1 MIFTAIGII
10 AFLAITVR
18 FAFKQ
23 NHVMHGG
30 MQHHKS

>member
-18 FAFKQ
+18 FAFKT
-23 NHVMHGG
+23 HAMKTSV
-30 MQHHKS
+30 QHRKA

>member
-18 FAFKQ
+18 FSIKTRVA
-23 NHVMHGG
+23 NGR
-30 MQHHKS
+30 MQHHKL

>member
-1 MIFTAIGII
+1 MIFTAIGIT

-18 FAFKQ
+18 FAFKAHAI
-23 NHVMHGG
+23 NSS